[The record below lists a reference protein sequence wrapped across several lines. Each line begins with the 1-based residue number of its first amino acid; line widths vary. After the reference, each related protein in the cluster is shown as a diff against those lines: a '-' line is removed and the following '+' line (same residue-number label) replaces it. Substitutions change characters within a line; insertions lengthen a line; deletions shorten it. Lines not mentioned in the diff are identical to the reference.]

1 MSETVSASVPINIRW
16 TQELVDDG
24 KGGSNF
30 YMRLTPKI
38 ATGGRY
44 AKGTSRNAIVGV
56 VDSSGTVVVKGLLTV
71 IQHLKREKSNEIQK
85 AAKYGMQQ
93 GINAAEYNKNKQ
105 KQIIADAQRVDAKR
119 RESEQINDQMPVYNP
134 YSSRKLEEMVQADI
148 ASGKI
153 DSKSIQFETDEK
165 EEKKEVEEIIYIK

>member
-44 AKGTSRNAIVGV
+44 TKGTSAVQVRN
-56 VDSSGTVVVKGLLTV
+56 LLSV
-71 IQHLKREKSNEIQK
+71 IQRLKREKSTEIQK
-85 AAKYGMQQ
+85 ASKYGMQQ

-105 KQIIADAQRVDAKR
+105 KQIIADAQRVDAARK
-119 RESEQINDQMPVYNP
+119 ESEQANQFFGQQMS
-134 YSSRKLEEMVQADI
+134 SSRFEELMRLEAEKRGDKLNYAAEE
-148 ASGKI
+148 K
-153 DSKSIQFETDEK
+153 E
-165 EEKKEVEEIIYIK
+165 EEKKEVEEIIYIN

>member
-44 AKGTSRNAIVGV
+44 SKGTSTVQVRNLLSV
-56 VDSSGTVVVKGLLTV
+56 V
-71 IQHLKREKSNEIQK
+71 QRLKRERSNEI
-85 AAKYGMQQ
+85 
-93 GINAAEYNKNKQ
+93 
-105 KQIIADAQRVDAKR
+105 
-119 RESEQINDQMPVYNP
+119 
-134 YSSRKLEEMVQADI
+134 
-148 ASGKI
+148 
-153 DSKSIQFETDEK
+153 
-165 EEKKEVEEIIYIK
+165 

>member
-44 AKGTSRNAIVGV
+44 TKGTSAVQVRN
-56 VDSSGTVVVKGLLTV
+56 LLTV
-71 IQHLKREKSNEIQK
+71 VQHLKREKSNEIQK

-93 GINAAEYNKNKQ
+93 GINAAEYNKTKQ
-105 KQIIADAQRVDAKR
+105 KQFIAEAQRIDAARK
-119 RESEQINDQMPVYNP
+119 ESEQANQFFGPQMS
-134 YSSRKLEEMVQADI
+134 SSRFEELMRLEAEKRGDKLNYAAEE
-148 ASGKI
+148 K
-153 DSKSIQFETDEK
+153 E